1 MFGFVAVLGIVVFLW
16 LTVAVI
22 ARAMLG
28 PQCHKLA
35 SHDLGSV
42 DIKAVA
48 YWLGCKAVGLKAN
61 RPPL

>member
-42 DIKAVA
+42 DV
-48 YWLGCKAVGLKAN
+48 KAVGLMAN
-61 RPPL
+61 KPPYKKFAN